1 MLLIQTTGLFKTL
14 LTGPAGILTMV
25 TLMLLEGLLTVP
37 WAQAPDPDLNNDG
50 TVTGK
55 DVSIVAR
62 CLGNNPHNKPNC
74 EFNLADLYGV
84 ETRILNQSVTRNID
98 RFPPEFAFQLS
109 QDEFHLISQIV
120 ISKSGRGGRRKLPWV
135 FTEHGVAMLPSVLRS
150 KRAIKF
156 NISIIKTFV
165 HMREMLATHKD
176 LARKEEKHDKEIAV
190 LYDSLQK
197 LLAPPKSSK
206 RQIG

>member
-1 MLLIQTTGLFKTL
+1 MPSKSQAKAVIPIERIASCIYLIRGEKVML
-14 LTGPAGILTMV
+14 
-25 TLMLLEGLLTVP
+25 
-37 WAQAPDPDLNNDG
+37 DSD
-50 TVTGK
+50 
-55 DVSIVAR
+55 
-62 CLGNNPHNKPNC
+62 
-74 EFNLADLYGV
+74 LADLYGV

-135 FTEHGVAMLPSVLRS
+135 FTEHGVAMLSSVLRS
-150 KRAIKF
+150 KRAIQI

-165 HMREMLATHKD
+165 RMREMLATHKD
-176 LARKEEKHDKEIAV
+176 LARKVEKHDKEIAV

-206 RQIG
+206 RQIGYIRQKK